1 MSLSS
6 RLGLVCAVSAAAVGL
21 VLAMCSPA
29 LADRAFTARFSA
41 NANGDIKI
49 VGNTLETCQSAAANC
64 LRARWLAGAN
74 FAATRASALVI
85 VPPRVIACPSSVWAS
100 PQGQIAC

>member
-6 RLGLVCAVSAAAVGL
+6 RLGLVCAVSAAAAGL

-41 NANGDIKI
+41 NANGDITI

-64 LRARWLAGAN
+64 LNARAGSPAR
-74 FAATRASALVI
+74 TS
-85 VPPRVIACPSSVWAS
+85 PPRAHPRSLSSRRA
-100 PQGQIAC
+100 